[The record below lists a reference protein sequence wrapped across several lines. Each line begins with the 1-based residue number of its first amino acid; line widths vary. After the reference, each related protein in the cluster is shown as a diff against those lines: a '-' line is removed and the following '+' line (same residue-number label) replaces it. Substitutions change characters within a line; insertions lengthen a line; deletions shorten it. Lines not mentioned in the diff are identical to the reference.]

1 MLQKVKTAYTLWYSY
16 YQVLPKIQRYSLGQR
31 IDTLFIEIIE
41 AIATASFLSRQEKLP
56 YVRRAIQKLDA
67 LKILLMV
74 LWETKSKSALVDVD
88 SLKEQIR
95 KLKKQE
101 ERYNK
106 AYGTGVFDLEQ
117 RKSYTTPIREKI
129 SQLETQIAQTTSK
142 VSQAQLATPSKQEM
156 ERFAS
161 KAKEALQGLNF
172 TAKRA
177 IILNTIEKIV
187 GTRQDLQVS
196 GLIPIKQYVKFKSI
210 SRHCW
215 FTQRWKIYSL

>member
-1 MLQKVKTAYTLWYSY
+1 MSSPDLMTA
-16 YQVLPKIQRYSLGQR
+16 QVNRWFK
-31 IDTLFIEIIE
+31 D
-41 AIATASFLSRQEKLP
+41 RQ
-56 YVRRAIQKLDA
+56 
-67 LKILLMV
+67 
-74 LWETKSKSALVDVD
+74 TKSKSALVDVD

-117 RKSYTTPIREKI
+117 LKSYTTPIREKI